1 MYYLIGLK
9 TCSTCRQIEKLL
21 RQADITYQ
29 YQDVRTD
36 RPTADQI
43 RGWLSSINEENI
55 DKLVNTHGQV
65 YRERQLK
72 NDWKNF
78 SVEEKIQT
86 LALDGMLI
94 KRPILITDNNRLFV
108 GNEVKNYLEEGANR
122 G

>member
-43 RGWLSSINEENI
+43 RGWLSSINKENI

-72 NDWKNF
+72 TLMF
-78 SVEEKIQT
+78 L
-86 LALDGMLI
+86 LALALVVGYYFIQMSEQ
-94 KRPILITDNNRLFV
+94 KRR
-108 GNEVKNYLEEGANR
+108 KAKGAK
-122 G
+122 